1 MSTCARRFHNYS
13 SLKVMFSTSYYAL
26 VAGFREY
33 ALDAET
39 KGFDI
44 ESILAEVF
52 EVLSSSDAKT
62 VKLLYTYYDCEN
74 LISRYNGSSTYNAL
88 GRLSS
93 EEVGE
98 ELQRPSR
105 LAEPLAKVVRAYTAP
120 ESEEVESAEDTDS
133 VKPFGQALMSAY
145 YKMCAT
151 SGSRLLREWSKTD
164 RMIRNVVAATL
175 ARQQGVAVDSVVVGE
190 DILTDTMSRSSAAD
204 FGLRAEL
211 PFVEQLVA
219 AVVDEHN
226 MVEKERKIDNIR
238 WSELS
243 ELSTF
248 DYFDLNAVI
257 AYLVKVNMVA
267 RWAQLDKKV
276 GREMFD
282 RLVAELDGKEMINKL

>member
-13 SLKVMFSTSYYAL
+13 SHKAMFSSSYYAL

-44 ESILAEVF
+44 EAILAEVF
-52 EVLSSSDAKT
+52 EVLSSSDKKT
-62 VKLLYTYYDCEN
+62 VELLYAYYDCEN
-74 LISRYNGSSTYNAL
+74 LISRRNGSSKYNPL

-93 EEVGE
+93 EELNE
-98 ELQRPSR
+98 ELRQPSR
-105 LAEPLAKVVRAYTAP
+105 LVEPIAKVIRAYASP
-120 ESEEVESAEDTDS
+120 ESEDAEDMDLTQ
-133 VKPFGQALMSAY
+133 PFAKSLMTAY
-145 YKMCAT
+145 YKCCEA
-151 SGSRLLREWSKTD
+151 SKSRLLREWSKMD
-164 RMIRNVVAATL
+164 RTIRNIVAATV
-175 ARQQGVAVDSVVVGE
+175 ARQQGVAVEQVVVGE
-190 DILTDTMSRSSAAD
+190 DSVVESLSRSSAAD

-219 AVVDEHN
+219 AVADERN
-226 MVEKERKIDNIR
+226 MVEKERKIDYIR
-238 WSELS
+238 WAELS
-243 ELSTF
+243 ELTTF

-257 AYLVKVNMVA
+257 AYLVKANMVA
-267 RWAQLDKKV
+267 RWATLDAKV

>member
-1 MSTCARRFHNYS
+1 
-13 SLKVMFSTSYYAL
+13 MFSSSYYAL

-44 ESILAEVF
+44 EAILSEVF
-52 EVLSSSDAKT
+52 EVLSSSDRKA
-62 VKLLYTYYDCEN
+62 VELLYAYYDCEN
-74 LISRYNGSSTYNAL
+74 LISRNNGSTTHNAL

-93 EEVGE
+93 EEIEE

-105 LAEPLAKVVRAYTAP
+105 LIEPLAKVVRAYASP
-120 ESEEVESAEDTDS
+120 ESEDAEDMDLAQ
-133 VKPFGQALMSAY
+133 PFAKALMTAY
-145 YKMCAT
+145 YKACAA
-151 SGSRLLREWSKTD
+151 SSSRLLREWSNTD
-164 RMIRNVVAATL
+164 RTIRNIVAATL
-175 ARQQGVAVDSVVVGE
+175 ARQQGVAVEQVVVGE
-190 DILTDTMSRSSAAD
+190 DSVTESLSRSSAAD

-219 AVVDEHN
+219 AVADEQN

-238 WSELS
+238 WAELS

-257 AYLVKVNMVA
+257 AYLVKANMVA
-267 RWAQLDKKV
+267 RWALLDRKV

>member
-1 MSTCARRFHNYS
+1 
-13 SLKVMFSTSYYAL
+13 MFSSSYYAL

-44 ESILAEVF
+44 EAILAEVF
-52 EVLSSSDAKT
+52 ESLSQSDAK
-62 VKLLYTYYDCEN
+62 VVELLYAYYDCEN
-74 LISRYNGSSTYNAL
+74 LISRYNGSSTHNSL

-93 EEVGE
+93 EEVAE

-105 LAEPLAKVVRAYTAP
+105 LVEPLAKVIRAYASP
-120 ESEEVESAEDTDS
+120 ESEDAEDMDLAQ
-133 VKPFGQALMSAY
+133 PFAKALMTAY
-145 YKMCAT
+145 YKVCAA
-151 SGSRLLREWSKTD
+151 SKSRLLRDWSAKERT
-164 RMIRNVVAATL
+164 IRNVVAATL
-175 ARQQGVAVDSVVVGE
+175 ARQHGVAIESVVVGE
-190 DILTDTMSRSSAAD
+190 DSVTESLSRSSAAD

-219 AVVDEHN
+219 AVADEHN

-238 WSELS
+238 WAELS

-257 AYLVKVNMVA
+257 AYLVKANMVA
-267 RWAQLDKKV
+267 RWAALDAKV
-276 GREMFD
+276 GREMFN